1 MIKQTRR
8 IVTGHDQAGRSV
20 VLSDGPPPVSR
31 TLEAEGVSFVEIW
44 NTNAM
49 PAPIAAREAEPT
61 DRPIQI
67 TPREHGSIIRI
78 NEFLPG
84 HTTPGAAQTPMHRT
98 ETVDYGI
105 VLEGE
110 IYLVLDEDEVRLTAG
125 DVVIQRG
132 TDHAWDN
139 RSDALARMAFILLDG
154 AFADDVRSLL
164 PTGALEK
171 GTAESNAGLQS

>member
-1 MIKQTRR
+1 M
-8 IVTGHDQAGRSV
+8 
-20 VLSDGPPPVSR
+20 LSDGPPPVSR
-31 TLEAEGVSFVEIW
+31 TLEAEGVSFVEVW
-44 NTNAM
+44 NTNAA

-67 TPREHGSIIRI
+67 TPRDQGSIIRI

-84 HTTPGAAQTPMHRT
+84 HTTPGGTQTPMHRT
-98 ETVDYGI
+98 ESVDYGI

-139 RSDALARMAFILLDG
+139 R
-154 AFADDVRSLL
+154 
-164 PTGALEK
+164 
-171 GTAESNAGLQS
+171 